1 MIRPY
6 KKTAQFIEA
15 VLIERYYEK
24 ICFIGSKSY
33 LYPSELSGRKFFVL
47 TCHFSV

>member
-6 KKTAQFIEA
+6 KKTAQFVQA

-24 ICFIGSKSY
+24 NCFIGLKPY
-33 LYPSELSGRKFFVL
+33 LNPSALSGRKFFVL
-47 TCHFSV
+47 TCHFPL